1 MEKGILSLLLY
12 LVVILLQLADTIK
25 DGITSIL
32 AFVAVIT

>member
-1 MEKGILSLLLY
+1 MEKGSLSLLLY
-12 LVVILLQLADTIK
+12 LVILLQLADAVK

>member
-12 LVVILLQLADTIK
+12 LVVILLQLADAVK